1 MGLIQCR
8 KDSSLGCQYL
18 HQLFNVIV
26 VMQHMQAQYIFDH
39 IQRFFRYRGNGLVV
53 NCEDCDVRLSV
64 DLALEIGLNE
74 VVIVCA
80 ELRYFRRILVMWKA
94 VVTDEEKRTKK
105 AKMRREV
112 VLEFIIFALHA
123 TKFLFRGVRFDG
135 ANIIL
140 RIFL

>member
-1 MGLIQCR
+1 
-8 KDSSLGCQYL
+8 
-18 HQLFNVIV
+18 
-26 VMQHMQAQYIFDH
+26 MQAQYILITFKG
-39 IQRFFRYRGNGLVV
+39 FFRYRGNGLVV

-140 RIFL
+140 RVFL